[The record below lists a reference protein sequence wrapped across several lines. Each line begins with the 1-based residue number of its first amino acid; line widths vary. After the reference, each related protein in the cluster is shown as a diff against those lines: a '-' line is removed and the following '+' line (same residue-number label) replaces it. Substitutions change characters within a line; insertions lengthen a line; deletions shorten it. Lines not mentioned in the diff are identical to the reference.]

1 MITVNITRS
10 EATCWCPLCG
20 IQNGT
25 DTAEINECEH
35 FEGLISMNEF
45 VDGDKNG
52 ILNEAYEA
60 AYNLQTFNEEFDGT
74 DEEYREAYVEACK
87 KHNVN
92 PDQQNISAKD
102 ILESKLNDHYVLFY
116 MGSWAPNPSEGIYLY
131 NLQTAAEE

>member
-20 IQNGT
+20 IQNVT

-45 VDGDKNG
+45 VEGDKNG

-74 DEEYREAYVEACK
+74 DEEYREANVEACK

>member
-1 MITVNITRS
+1 
-10 EATCWCPLCG
+10 
-20 IQNGT
+20 
-25 DTAEINECEH
+25 
-35 FEGLISMNEF
+35 MNEF
-45 VDGDKNG
+45 VEGDKNG

-131 NLQTAAEE
+131 NLQTAAED

>member
-20 IQNGT
+20 IQNVT

-45 VDGDKNG
+45 VEGDKNG